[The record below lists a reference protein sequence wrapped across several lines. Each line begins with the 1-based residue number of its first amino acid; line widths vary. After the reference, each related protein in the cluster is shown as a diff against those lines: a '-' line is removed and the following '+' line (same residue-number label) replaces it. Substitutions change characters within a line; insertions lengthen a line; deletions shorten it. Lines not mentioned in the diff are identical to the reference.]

1 MYWFEFVANSIHLIF
16 FILLETLENFHVL
29 TKVNFLLW
37 APGLFGKSILA
48 FHVILWKTWP
58 NLCNFGWSLMWLVW
72 IVTRTTHCLDYWNWH
87 LNTLKY
93 VVSKAV
99 TTQHVLVSVCATLQ
113 FTYVNTYPD
122 EPPVIEVPLFEGMDN
137 SDAEGL
143 REYLEQEVM
152 HFCLQR

>member
-1 MYWFEFVANSIHLIF
+1 M
-16 FILLETLENFHVL
+16 
-29 TKVNFLLW
+29 
-37 APGLFGKSILA
+37 
-48 FHVILWKTWP
+48 
-58 NLCNFGWSLMWLVW
+58 
-72 IVTRTTHCLDYWNWH
+72 
-87 LNTLKY
+87 
-93 VVSKAV
+93 VSKAV
-99 TTQHVLVSVCATLQ
+99 TTQHVLVSVYATLQ